1 MIIAGI
7 LEKLDANVKLL
18 TDSEAKVARWVLA
31 HPHDVLTLTVRELAE
46 RAEASEGAVMR
57 MCHSLQIDGYNTLKV
72 LLTADIVRG
81 ETSSREYP
89 ELNPDVSF
97 RDTMDAYMQSAQKTV
112 RETLGS
118 IEENTL
124 QRVED
129 KLAHARRVLAYGV
142 AASQVVAED
151 LSQKLMR
158 LGYPVQWWPDIHTAT
173 MSTALLDSQD
183 VLFLVSFSGYT
194 KEVLDLAAL
203 ASRQR
208 ATIVAITQLRP
219 RNPLAELADIV
230 FYVTAMEPAPR
241 ISATTSVLAS
251 ILINGALTIWLANHQ
266 AALTYPRLKATEE
279 AIRDHRHPKSDK
291 ENS

>member
-97 RDTMDAYMQSAQKTV
+97 RDTMDAYMQSAQ
-112 RETLGS
+112 
-118 IEENTL
+118 
-124 QRVED
+124 
-129 KLAHARRVLAYGV
+129 
-142 AASQVVAED
+142 
-151 LSQKLMR
+151 
-158 LGYPVQWWPDIHTAT
+158 
-173 MSTALLDSQD
+173 
-183 VLFLVSFSGYT
+183 
-194 KEVLDLAAL
+194 
-203 ASRQR
+203 
-208 ATIVAITQLRP
+208 
-219 RNPLAELADIV
+219 
-230 FYVTAMEPAPR
+230 
-241 ISATTSVLAS
+241 
-251 ILINGALTIWLANHQ
+251 
-266 AALTYPRLKATEE
+266 
-279 AIRDHRHPKSDK
+279 
-291 ENS
+291 

>member
-7 LEKLDANVKLL
+7 LEKLDANVGFL
-18 TDSEAKVARWVLA
+18 TDSEAKVARWILA
-31 HPHDVLTLTVRELAE
+31 HPHDVITLTVRELAE
-46 RAEASEGAVMR
+46 QAEASEGAVMR
-57 MCHSLQIDGYNTLKV
+57 LCRSLQIDGYNTLKV

-81 ETSSREYP
+81 ETSAREYP

-97 RDTMDAYMQSAQKTV
+97 QDMMDAYMQSAQKTV
-112 RETLGS
+112 RETLGGV
-118 IEENTL
+118 EENTL
-124 QRVED
+124 QRVGD
-129 KLAHARRVLAYGV
+129 KLAQAHRVVAYGV
-142 AASQVVAED
+142 AASQIVAED

-158 LGYPVQWWPDIHTAT
+158 LGYPVQWWSDVHTAT

-183 VLFLVSFSGYT
+183 VLFLVSFSGCT
-194 KEVLDLAAL
+194 REVLDLATLAL
-203 ASRQR
+203 RQHT
-208 ATIVAITQLRP
+208 TIVAITQLRP

-251 ILINGALTIWLANHQ
+251 ILINGALTTWLANHQ
-266 AALTYPRLKATEE
+266 ATLTFPRLKATEE
-279 AIRDHRHPKSDK
+279 AIQDHRHPKSDR